1 MSENREW
8 GAGWPVRGLLI
19 CLLSL
24 VFILTGFPAQAARP
38 ETIYA
43 VPAEIMKESKG
54 TTPTLPL
61 SEYKGKVLLIVN
73 VASKCG
79 FTKQYKGL
87 EELHRKYKERGLAV
101 LGFPSN
107 DFGGQEPGTEAEIVK
122 FCQTNFGVTFPVYAK
137 LHAKGENISPL
148 FEWLTGK
155 ESPYPGE
162 VRWNFEKFLVSRQ
175 GKLMARFPSKS
186 APDAP
191 ELIDAIEK
199 ELAK

>member
-1 MSENREW
+1 
-8 GAGWPVRGLLI
+8 LLI